1 MRTSTML
8 KTNRGALA
16 APSAAAVG
24 RPCATS
30 AARRSGWR
38 AQPTV
43 SGALGRPRTTVLT
56 GAVVADKN
64 VNDIGADMP
73 QPIVKI
79 NNEDDP
85 LATIVTIKFGDYLG
99 DLLDTV
105 NALRNLNLNI
115 VRAKF
120 EVDGNRNKFYLTDSK
135 TGEKIFD
142 CDRIEDIRMTIINNL
157 MLYHPESLDEL
168 SSFFR
173 AKRAM
178 EPLSALGARGA
189 PSVSTDITL
198 HADKNGIRT
207 ILEVTT
213 GDRPG
218 LLVDI
223 VRTLKDI
230 SVNVVSAKAETIGKA
245 AHDVFAVTYHGEP
258 LTPPMELLV
267 SNALYYYLAR
277 AEVEREESY

>member
-1 MRTSTML
+1 
-8 KTNRGALA
+8 
-16 APSAAAVG
+16 
-24 RPCATS
+24 
-30 AARRSGWR
+30 
-38 AQPTV
+38 
-43 SGALGRPRTTVLT
+43 
-56 GAVVADKN
+56 
-64 VNDIGADMP
+64 MP

-157 MLYHPESLDEL
+157 MLYPPESLDEL

>member
-1 MRTSTML
+1 
-8 KTNRGALA
+8 
-16 APSAAAVG
+16 
-24 RPCATS
+24 
-30 AARRSGWR
+30 
-38 AQPTV
+38 
-43 SGALGRPRTTVLT
+43 
-56 GAVVADKN
+56 
-64 VNDIGADMP
+64 
-73 QPIVKI
+73 
-79 NNEDDP
+79 
-85 LATIVTIKFGDYLG
+85 
-99 DLLDTV
+99 
-105 NALRNLNLNI
+105 
-115 VRAKF
+115 
-120 EVDGNRNKFYLTDSK
+120 
-135 TGEKIFD
+135 
-142 CDRIEDIRMTIINNL
+142 MTIINNL

-218 LLVDI
+218 LL
-223 VRTLKDI
+223 KDI

-258 LTPPMELLV
+258 LHSPMELLV
-267 SNALYYYLAR
+267 VNALYYYLAG